1 MADLREELLC
11 FIASPDPDR
20 FDDLALRVAQ
30 HQTQG
35 IPAYGKWVAH
45 RGGFDHWREA
55 PWVPTEAF
63 RRFDLCASA
72 PQESDVIFETSGT
85 TTGTPGRRRAPDLSL
100 YHAGMVKPFLDALLD
115 GDRDKRPW
123 ISLIPTAQELP
134 TSSLSH
140 MVSALAAPYADL
152 EASSDHLDASG
163 LDVSGARI
171 ALDALERPALIL
183 ATSFALINLLDA
195 WSGPGVR
202 LPHGTRLMLT
212 GGFKGRSR
220 TLDASSLESLIGER
234 LGLSGDAIIGEY
246 GMTEWTSQAY
256 GVGARPAL
264 VPPPWLRLRVIDPV
278 TLQDQ
283 APGVAGLV
291 AAFDLLNLDNVSA
304 ILTSDI
310 GSLDPQGRLSLL
322 GRAPS
327 ARPRGC
333 GLTALDWGT
342 RS

>member
-1 MADLREELLC
+1 MTDLREELLG
-11 FIASPDPDR
+11 FIESPDLER

-30 HQTQG
+30 RQARG

-45 RGGFDHWREA
+45 HGGFNHWRDA

-63 RRFDLCASA
+63 RTFDLCESA
-72 PQESDVIFETSGT
+72 PHEGDAIFETSGT

-100 YHAGMVKPFLDALLD
+100 YHAGMVGPFLDALLD
-115 GDRDKRPW
+115 GDTGKRPW

-134 TSSLSH
+134 SSSLSH
-140 MVSALAAPYADL
+140 MVSGLAAHYADL
-152 EASSDHLDASG
+152 ETSSCHLDASG
-163 LDVSGARI
+163 LDVSGAMS
-171 ALDALERPALIL
+171 ALHALERPGLVL

-195 WSGPGVR
+195 WSGPDVQ
-202 LPHGTRLMLT
+202 LPHGTRIMLT

-220 TLDASSLESLIGER
+220 TLDASSLERLIEER
-234 LGLSGDAIIGEY
+234 LGLPANAIIGEY

-256 GVGARPAL
+256 GSGVRPAL
-264 VPPPWLRLRVIDPV
+264 VAPPWLQLRVIDPV

-291 AAFDLLNLDNVSA
+291 ASFDLLNLDNVSA
-304 ILTSDI
+304 VLTSDI
-310 GSLDPQGRLSLL
+310 GALDAQGRLSLL